1 MHMRPEPRAAAGEAL
16 PVEVGAAASDAE
28 AREGAM
34 EGVLVVAG
42 ELGYRAASV
51 RAILD
56 YSGGHRRQFYE
67 QFASK
72 EDCFEQAHSAWM
84 GRLGVE
90 LLEAAVAAPSWQE
103 SVRAALVRLFRFI
116 SARPPIARSLF
127 IEVQVAGGAAL
138 AEHNEAMER
147 IAGALDSVR
156 AEIEPGRQPPEATG
170 LFVAGGIEACVCE
183 ALTVGEPSRVWDAL
197 PELMHMAVGSYLNPA
212 AAGTAFEEAKALL
225 DRDREGLEGGE
236 VA

>member
-1 MHMRPEPRAAAGEAL
+1 
-16 PVEVGAAASDAE
+16 
-28 AREGAM
+28 M

-84 GRLGVE
+84 GRVGVE
-90 LLEAAVAAPSWQE
+90 LLEAAMAAASWQE
-103 SVRAALVRLFRFI
+103 SVRAALVRLFRFVGE
-116 SARPPIARSLF
+116 RPQIARSLF
-127 IEVQVAGGAAL
+127 VEVQVAGGAAL

-147 IAGALDSVR
+147 IAQALDSVR
-156 AEIEPGRQPPEATG
+156 AEIEPGQEPPEATG
-170 LFVAGGIEACVCE
+170 LFVAGGIEACLCD
-183 ALTVGEPSRVWDAL
+183 ALTLGEPSRVWDAL
-197 PELMHMAVGSYLNPA
+197 PELMHMAVGSYLSPA
-212 AAGTAFEEAKALL
+212 AAEAAFEDARALL
-225 DRDREGLEGGE
+225 ERDREKLESGE
-236 VA
+236 AA

>member
-1 MHMRPEPRAAAGEAL
+1 MRPEPCAAAGEAL
-16 PVEVGAAASDAE
+16 PVEAEAASAAE
-28 AREGAM
+28 VREGAM

-90 LLEAAVAAPSWQE
+90 LLEAAMTAPGWQE
-103 SVRAALVRLFRFI
+103 SVRAALVRLFWFVTR
-116 SARPPIARSLF
+116 RPQIARSLF
-127 IEVQVAGGAAL
+127 VEVQVAGGGAL
-138 AEHNEAMER
+138 AEHSEAMER
-147 IAGALDSVR
+147 IAQALDGVR
-156 AEIEPGRQPPEATG
+156 AEIEPDQAPPEATG
-170 LFVAGGIEACVCE
+170 LFVAGGVEACLCD
-183 ALTVGEPSRVWDAL
+183 ALTVGEPSRIWDAL
-197 PELMHMAVGSYLNPA
+197 PELMHMTVGSYLSPA
-212 AAGTAFEEAKALL
+212 AAEAAFEDAKALL
-225 DRDREGLEGGE
+225 ERDRDKLESGE

>member
-1 MHMRPEPRAAAGEAL
+1 MRPEPCAAAGEAL
-16 PVEVGAAASDAE
+16 PVEAEAASAAE
-28 AREGAM
+28 VREGAM

-84 GRLGVE
+84 SRVGVE
-90 LLEAAVAAPSWQE
+90 LLEAAMAAPRWQE
-103 SVRAALVRLFRFI
+103 SVRAALIRLFWFVTRH
-116 SARPPIARSLF
+116 PQIARSLF
-127 IEVQVAGGAAL
+127 VEVQVAGGGAL

-147 IAGALDSVR
+147 IAQALDSVR
-156 AEIEPGRQPPEATG
+156 AEIEPGQEPPEATG
-170 LFVAGGIEACVCE
+170 LFVAGGVEACLCD
-183 ALTVGEPSRVWDAL
+183 ALTAGEPSRIWDAL

-212 AAGTAFEEAKALL
+212 AAEAAFEDAKALL
-225 DRDREGLEGGE
+225 ERDRDRLESGE
-236 VA
+236 AA